1 MLRGRGGG
9 GGTGGVGRTNQT
21 KAGSCEV
28 PTFRPASHQLAED
41 RARRGE
47 RRDGITASSYGS
59 SKRQLGAKP
68 GNLVAA
74 AFKPPVKNSHNVS
87 DVQHSTGAPRPSD
100 GPDGETDPR
109 YKNIDPKM
117 VEMIENEIMEIGE
130 PVEWDDIAG
139 LEFAKATVKE
149 IVVYPLLRPDIFT
162 GLRGPPKVSKGSFP
176 VPVSPSQVWQQWKCP
191 EIDFHKPKDLLT
203 VLLGCCESLKHD
215 ICIFR
220 FN

>member
-1 MLRGRGGG
+1 MERARATLVFCLLAVILVGVAGRH
-9 GGTGGVGRTNQT
+9 QT
-21 KAGSCEV
+21 RAKAEESEV
-28 PTFRPASHQLAED
+28 PTFRPASHQLQED
-41 RARRGE
+41 RARRREGG
-47 RRDGITASSYGS
+47 DGITASSYGS

-87 DVQHSTGAPRPSD
+87 DVQHSTGAPRPSYD
-100 GPDGETDPR
+100 PDGETDPR

-149 IVVYPLLRPDIFT
+149 IVVFPLLRPDIFT
-162 GLRGPPKVSKGSFP
+162 GLRGPPKVRKG
-176 VPVSPSQVWQQWKCP
+176 VISPCRSQVWYNWKS
-191 EIDFHKPKDLLT
+191 EIDFQKPKDLL
-203 VLLGCCESLKHD
+203 HY
-215 ICIFR
+215 
-220 FN
+220 